1 MDRCTALE
9 CDPASLGLRPYVDS
23 HSDSQRIALT
33 ARTVGTWLWRLGT
46 LGVACCASGTFGK
59 VPSVKIT
66 IEVDDDEI
74 RELLLPLIYQQAQP
88 AAAASKLLTVTEVAE
103 RLGVSRSK
111 ANELIAHGA
120 IASISIGRSRR
131 IPPAAVTDYVG
142 RAQQSSSAARPVS
155 GSPTANQRCTNARKP
170 PRASASAPSRPDG
183 IQEKRPQRTLQ
194 QLYEPQPDT
203 PGAPRFK
210 EEELKVFVQ
219 GLREK
224 GWPPDLAEQ
233 IETDTRARIWRVYVL
248 TMKGVQE
255 YLGISR
261 GAVGRLVKDGKIR
274 QFTITPTYVN
284 DKPAVRIPLIDVLG
298 LQNGRQ

>member
-1 MDRCTALE
+1 VLTAI
-9 CDPASLGLRPYVDS
+9 PTAN
-23 HSDSQRIALT
+23 RIALT
-33 ARTVGTWLWRLGT
+33 ARTVGTWVVEAGHSRFRLLCFG
-46 LGVACCASGTFGK
+46 AFGK
-59 VPSVKIT
+59 VPTVKIT

-74 RELLLPLIYQQAQP
+74 RELLLPLIYQQGQP

-155 GSPTANQRCTNARKP
+155 GSPTANQRCTNAHKA
-170 PRASASAPSRPDG
+170 PRASATASAPARPAG

-210 EEELKVFVQ
+210 EEVFVQ

-224 GWPPDLAEQ
+224 GWPPDLADQ
-233 IETDTRARIWRVYVL
+233 IETDTRAHIWRVYVL

-274 QFTITPTYVN
+274 QFTIAPTYVN
-284 DKPAVRIPLIDVLG
+284 DKPAVRIPLIDVLA
-298 LQNGRQ
+298 LQDGRQ